1 MKINLRLVRN
11 ATVLFQYAGKSF
23 LIDPMLAD
31 KEAYPGF
38 DGTVNSH
45 LRIPLIGLPVD
56 LKTVTDVDAVIATH
70 LHPDHWDMAATE
82 KLPKEKPV
90 YVQDEHDARYL
101 MENGFSDVRIMEEEI
116 GKASGLFFHSEGEK
130 SVYFVGDT
138 IWTQEVENNLKTLQP
153 DVVVVNAGY
162 AQVVGFGSIIFGKED
177 VLRVH
182 RAAPHAQIVA
192 IHMEAVNHCIL
203 SRKELH
209 EYAESHLFSSSLH
222 IPSDGEVICF

>member
-101 MENGFSDVRIMEEEI
+101 MENGFSDVRIMEEENQADEVVWNKTACQHGSNDIIADSVMGPII

-138 IWTQEVENNLKTLQP
+138 IWTQEVENNLKT
-153 DVVVVNAGY
+153 
-162 AQVVGFGSIIFGKED
+162 
-177 VLRVH
+177 
-182 RAAPHAQIVA
+182 
-192 IHMEAVNHCIL
+192 
-203 SRKELH
+203 
-209 EYAESHLFSSSLH
+209 
-222 IPSDGEVICF
+222 

>member
-1 MKINLRLVRN
+1 M
-11 ATVLFQYAGKSF
+11 
-23 LIDPMLAD
+23 
-31 KEAYPGF
+31 
-38 DGTVNSH
+38 
-45 LRIPLIGLPVD
+45 
-56 LKTVTDVDAVIATH
+56 
-70 LHPDHWDMAATE
+70 
-82 KLPKEKPV
+82 
-90 YVQDEHDARYL
+90 
-101 MENGFSDVRIMEEEI
+101 
-116 GKASGLFFHSEGEK
+116 
-130 SVYFVGDT
+130 
-138 IWTQEVENNLKTLQP
+138 TQEVENNLKTLQP